1 VKKRSGAVC
10 STTSLYCVATAMLDE
25 GRGEEGCAAA
35 KHDCPHGT
43 VGVTTEEDRIALKRA
58 RLEEAHSPRA
68 AAAEALAAVLDVKGL
83 GGRDVAV
90 ACDHRELLGL
100 VTQRAIVI
108 AASARKAWCALN
120 VSLQTRSTPHHH
132 PWHAPEQRCGLAAA
146 HPHFLLS
153 SVRCDVC
160 CHFSA

>member
-1 VKKRSGAVC
+1 
-10 STTSLYCVATAMLDE
+10 MLDE

-35 KHDCPHGT
+35 KHDLDCPHGT
-43 VGVTTEEDRIALKRA
+43 VGVTVATEDRIALKRA

-108 AASARKAWCALN
+108 AASARKAGCALWLPAN
-120 VSLQTRSTPHHH
+120 PLHPPPPP

-146 HPHFLLS
+146 HTHFLLS

-160 CHFSA
+160 CNFSAWPFP